1 MAKLWFSFCYMRNEI
16 RRFFLLLFFCGF
28 IFGPMAK
35 GQTRVAWLELK
46 DKSGTPV
53 QLEPDFYYAHV
64 AIAVGN
70 RWLHAHPNRGVELI
84 DRKTL
89 NAFGEVQ
96 EILASEDENE
106 EYLNQIQ
113 KFLGKPFDS
122 EFDWSDEKIY
132 CAELIAKLLKVEPT
146 AMHFDN
152 KYWNPWYQK
161 YEGKPG
167 SSPLK
172 LYEELKSRGYQNIFE
187 RD

>member
-1 MAKLWFSFCYMRNEI
+1 MV
-16 RRFFLLLFFCGF
+16 FFLFMKNKLRNRILFMFWVGLNF
-28 IFGPMAK
+28 SSLATA
-35 GQTRVAWLELK
+35 QTRVAWLELK

-70 RWLHAHPNRGVELI
+70 RWLHAHPSRGVELI

-106 EYLNQIQ
+106 DYLNYIQ

-132 CAELIAKLLKVEPT
+132 CAELIAKLLKVAPT

-161 YEGKPG
+161 YEGRPG
-167 SSPLK
+167 SSPSK
-172 LYEELKSRGYQNIFE
+172 LYDELKGRGYQNIFE
-187 RD
+187 GN